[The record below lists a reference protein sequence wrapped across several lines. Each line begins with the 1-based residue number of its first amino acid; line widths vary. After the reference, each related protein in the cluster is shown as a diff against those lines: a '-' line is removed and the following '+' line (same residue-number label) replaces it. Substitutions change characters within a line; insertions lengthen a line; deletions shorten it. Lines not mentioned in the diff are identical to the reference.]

1 MYARAS
7 CLPLGFASMRHPWT
21 QTVPLDEI
29 GKWKT
34 CPSSMCRRTT
44 SSSRIA
50 ATKSSPPGLL
60 ITLALCLCTIWRCH
74 YVVSVA
80 RHVNWFTIFK
90 KESVDSASAI
100 LASRAASLAGLT
112 NQAKK
117 QEGARFLA
125 SDDRPTIDNP
135 PKGELWDDHD
145 DSGS

>member
-1 MYARAS
+1 
-7 CLPLGFASMRHPWT
+7 
-21 QTVPLDEI
+21 
-29 GKWKT
+29 
-34 CPSSMCRRTT
+34 
-44 SSSRIA
+44 
-50 ATKSSPPGLL
+50 
-60 ITLALCLCTIWRCH
+60 
-74 YVVSVA
+74 
-80 RHVNWFTIFK
+80 VNWFTIFK

-125 SDDRPTIDNP
+125 PDDRPTIDNP